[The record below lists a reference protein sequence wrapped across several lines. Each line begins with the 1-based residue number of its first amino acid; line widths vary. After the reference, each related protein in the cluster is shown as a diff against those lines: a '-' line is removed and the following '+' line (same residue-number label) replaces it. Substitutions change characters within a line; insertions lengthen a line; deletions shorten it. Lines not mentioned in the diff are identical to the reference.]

1 MDYSPQE
8 FVNEFGRIEFL
19 FGLYE
24 QYTAPM
30 FGGEGK
36 KGKKAK

>member
-1 MDYSPQE
+1 MSKSE
-8 FVNEFGRIEFL
+8 LARIEFL

-30 FGGEGK
+30 FGGQGK
-36 KGKKAK
+36 KK